1 MGSVGESYRQ
11 RRLSSQELIM
21 TEAKRMAM
29 FREVSKTISK
39 ITTKYG
45 VEKQK
50 AIQANNFAVL
60 AFIRV
65 FPYGEK

>member
-1 MGSVGESYRQ
+1 
-11 RRLSSQELIM
+11 M

-50 AIQANNFAVL
+50 ATLANNFTVL
-60 AFIRV
+60 AFIRI
-65 FPYGEK
+65 FPHGEK